1 MEMEYDKSE
10 NEDVKKID
18 ENGEIEVQVST
29 VGEIVGSDKEGNPV
43 PQSITEESLSKIAEN
58 LNSENKEVLVDVD
71 HQSVRE
77 GLDRDTKAVGWLSR
91 FWTNAKGLFAKLK
104 LTPMGRE
111 MVEGR
116 EYRKLS
122 PVFGLGEDGT
132 PVSLES
138 AAFTNTPAMTE
149 IEPILNQK
157 PNKSED
163 DEYEDDENDEKSDN
177 ETAGNGGDDSVQN
190 TDENGDEEVKKDS
203 ESESDESEKDT
214 WDNPEELVS
223 MWKQNCDALQ
233 KTVSELKT
241 QLEDVQNECSKLKDE
256 NDSLVKKMKD
266 EEERAKNDAHK
277 NASKKETIKE
287 SALNAIPTKS
297 SQVDVLVEKPWGT
310 LKGDDLLKWA
320 RKNNY

>member
-1 MEMEYDKSE
+1 MDK
-10 NEDVKKID
+10 NEEKHID

-29 VGEIVGSDKEGNPV
+29 VGEVIGSDKDGNPV
-43 PQSITEESLSKIAEN
+43 PQAITEDSLAKIAEN

-157 PNKSED
+157 PNKEISD
-163 DEYEDDENDEKSDN
+163 DKTDEKSDDEN
-177 ETAGNGGDDSVQN
+177 SGSNRDDSVQN
-190 TDENGDEEVKKDS
+190 RDDSVQDSDKQEEVKKDS
-203 ESESDESEKDT
+203 DNQKDS

-233 KTVSELKT
+233 KTVSELKNE
-241 QLEDVQNECSKLKDE
+241 LESVKNECSKLKDE
-256 NDSLVKKMKD
+256 RDAFKD
-266 EEERAKNDAHK
+266 ENESLKSKKD
-277 NASKKETIKE
+277 ASKASTETIKE
-287 SALNAIPTKS
+287 ESLNSIPTKS
-297 SQVDVLVEKPWGT
+297 SQVEVLTEKPWGQ
-310 LKGDDLLKWA
+310 LKGDALLQWA
-320 RKNNY
+320 RTHQM

>member
-1 MEMEYDKSE
+1 ME

-157 PNKSED
+157 PNKSEETD
-163 DEYEDDENDEKSDN
+163 KDDENDEKSDD
-177 ETAGNGGDDSVQN
+177 ETAGSNRDDSVQN
-190 TDENGDEEVKKDS
+190 TDENGEEGVKDS
-203 ESESDESEKDT
+203 ESESDESESKK
-214 WDNPEELVS
+214 ESEI
-223 MWKQNCDALQ
+223 A
-233 KTVSELKT
+233 ELKT
-241 QLEDVQNECSKLKDE
+241 TIEQLNQKCDTLIKDNEKLNQECSTMKSELDTLK
-256 NDSLVKKMKD
+256 SKK
-266 EEERAKNDAHK
+266 AKTE
-277 NASKKETIKE
+277 KETIKE
-287 SALNAIPTKS
+287 ESLNAIPTKS

-320 RKNNY
+320 RSQGM